1 VPART
6 LSDELFSVPIQS
18 TILSGVFPSDKSVEE
33 IQPASA
39 VDVSLGTAEN
49 IFDDSATE
57 SETDNER
64 EGTNPYSED
73 GSFETYN
80 WRGARPPS
88 LPSQP
93 ESFPA
98 SLGISS
104 SSLPPIVQVFHD
116 MSFGNGDES
125 YPPDFP
131 MSLRS

>member
-1 VPART
+1 M
-6 LSDELFSVPIQS
+6 PIQS
-18 TILSGVFPSDKSVEE
+18 TILSNVFPSDESVEE
-33 IQPASA
+33 SRPAST
-39 VDVSLGTAEN
+39 VDASLGTAEN

-64 EGTNPYSED
+64 EGTNPYSDD
-73 GSFETYN
+73 GRFEPYSGH
-80 WRGARPPS
+80 GARPRS

-98 SLGISS
+98 SLG
-104 SSLPPIVQVFHD
+104 SSLPPIVQVFRD
-116 MSFGNGDES
+116 MPFGNNDES

>member
-6 LSDELFSVPIQS
+6 LSDELFSVPIQLA
-18 TILSGVFPSDKSVEE
+18 ILSDAFPSDESAKES
-33 IQPASA
+33 QPAPA
-39 VDVSLGTAEN
+39 VDASSEN

-64 EGTNPYSED
+64 EDTNLYSED
-73 GSFETYN
+73 GSFEEHKCS
-80 WRGARPPS
+80 ARPPS
-88 LPSQP
+88 LPFQP

-104 SSLPPIVQVFHD
+104 SPLPPVVQVFHE
-116 MSFGNGDES
+116 MAFGDNDES

>member
-1 VPART
+1 M
-6 LSDELFSVPIQS
+6 PIQS
-18 TILSGVFPSDKSVEE
+18 TILSNVFPSDE
-33 IQPASA
+33 IVKEGQPT
-39 VDVSLGTAEN
+39 VDASLGTAEN

-64 EGTNPYSED
+64 EGTNPYSDD
-73 GSFETYN
+73 GRFESYSGHG
-80 WRGARPPS
+80 GARPRS

-98 SLGISS
+98 SLG
-104 SSLPPIVQVFHD
+104 SSLPPIVQVFRD
-116 MSFGNGDES
+116 MPFGNNDES

>member
-1 VPART
+1 MPART

-18 TILSGVFPSDKSVEE
+18 TILSDIFPSDESVPE

-39 VDVSLGTAEN
+39 VDASLGTAEN

-64 EGTNPYSED
+64 EDTNPYSED

-80 WRGARPPS
+80 RGARPPS